1 MTDLNHSQNL
11 AMQQHAGCFHVP
23 FLLPVLVAVV
33 GVLVACPSQA
43 QFTYTT
49 NNGTVTITGYT
60 GTDANVVIPT
70 TIDGLPVTS
79 IGYEALDA
87 ISLTSVTIPNSVTNI
102 GDGAFSYCSSLT
114 TIAVDLA
121 NQNYS
126 SIGGVL
132 FDKDQKTLI
141 RYPSAKDGASYT
153 IPNSVTGIGDSAF
166 FFTSLT
172 SITIPNSVTSIGGAA
187 FSQCNGLTNVTIPS
201 SVTNIGILAFGDASL
216 TAITVDSANRNY
228 SSIGGVLFDKSQ
240 KTLIQYP
247 AANSGASYT
256 IPDSV
261 TNIGDSAFGGCYSLT
276 SVTIPNSVTSIGD
289 SAFSGSGLTSVTI
302 GKSVTSIGNYAFV
315 GDHSLTSV
323 TIPNSVTSVGDSAF
337 DDCGSLTNVTIGNSV
352 TSIGD
357 GAFFNCS
364 SLANVTIPN
373 GVTGIGDDAFAGCF
387 SLTSVYFQ
395 GNAPSL
401 GAFVFGGFPWS
412 IQYPMDNAT
421 AYYLPGTTGWSMNFG
436 GIPTALW
443 SLPYPMV
450 LNSSLGVRS
459 NQFGLTVS
467 WATNATVV
475 VEATGDLSNRKWSAL
490 TTNALSGGTFYF
502 TDPQWT
508 KYPSRFYRV
517 RSQ

>member
-276 SVTIPNSVTSIGD
+276 SVTIPNSVTS
-289 SAFSGSGLTSVTI
+289 
-302 GKSVTSIGNYAFV
+302 
-315 GDHSLTSV
+315 
-323 TIPNSVTSVGDSAF
+323 VGDSAF

-459 NQFGLTVS
+459 NQFGFIVS
-467 WATNATVV
+467 WATNLNVV
-475 VEATGDLSNRKWSAL
+475 VEAATDLANPIWSAVQTNTL
-490 TTNALSGGTFYF
+490 TSGSFYF
-502 TDPQWT
+502 SDPQWEN
-508 KYPSRFYRV
+508 YPSRFYRV